1 MNTVT
6 YSEACNN
13 LKHICDQVQI
23 SHDITRIMR
32 KNGDVVLL
40 SAQDWDSIE
49 ETLQLINL
57 PGAIERITGA
67 DDYQSMGMT
76 TACVF
81 RRIRPPIPI

>member
-6 YSEACNN
+6 YSEARNN
-13 LKHICDQVQI
+13 LKHICDQVQV

-32 KNGDVVLL
+32 KSGDVVLL

-49 ETLQLINL
+49 ETLQIINL

-67 DDYQSMGMT
+67 DDFQPLGLT
-76 TACVF
+76 TADELSNL
-81 RRIRPPIPI
+81 IEHD